1 MKKFVFLLTM
11 LWLGAML
18 PTVQAQ
24 GKFDPLN
31 PILEDLSPSE
41 QQTWIKKDLA
51 AWKSAMGESVEE
63 WNPIQMEFYKQIL
76 ILGLS
81 PEDKK
86 KYTAMEFEDW
96 IEKFGGKQPDEWPV
110 SDMLFFS
117 AIQDLRSGL

>member
-1 MKKFVFLLTM
+1 M